1 MLTNTLFRYV
11 SQTSFE
17 EKSAAIQKV
26 LWSPFLLLAWWN
38 CIIFWRAF
46 WADSKPFEKFVGAE
60 LANLNFGRI
69 FEMAAAVTTFVFAA
83 ITQVWPQFIF
93 LFVQNQWT
101 LIGETLSSFVPPSHS
116 LVSVSNPWR
125 TFGADTAPFKGLCL
139 ALCVA
144 SGSSEKQGYRQKQ
157 VTRVLLKTHFLTP
170 ILDYEKSIE

>member
-1 MLTNTLFRYV
+1 MLTNTLFKYV

-17 EKSAAIQKV
+17 QKSAAIQKV

-38 CIIFWRAF
+38 CIIFLKGLLSSLDAF
-46 WADSKPFEKFVGAE
+46 WKNGCSH
-60 LANLNFGRI
+60 NFC
-69 FEMAAAVTTFVFAA
+69 VCVAA

-125 TFGADTAPFKGLCL
+125 GFLSWHAPFKGICL
-139 ALCVA
+139 ASCVA
-144 SGSSEKQGYRQKQ
+144 SGTTEKQGYRQKQ
-157 VTRVLLKTHFLTP
+157 VTLFVSLLKTHLHRSL
-170 ILDYEKSIE
+170 IL